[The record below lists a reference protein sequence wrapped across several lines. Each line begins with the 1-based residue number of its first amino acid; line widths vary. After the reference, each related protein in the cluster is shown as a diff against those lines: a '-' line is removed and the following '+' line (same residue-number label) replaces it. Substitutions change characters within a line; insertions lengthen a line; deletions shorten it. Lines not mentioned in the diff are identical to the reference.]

1 MLTIQATTADGQVI
15 EVPARTGHSVME
27 ALRDADVEGILALCG
42 GCCSCATCHVYV
54 DDAWLSKVGA
64 ANSAE
69 NELLEAG
76 GHRRRGS
83 RLSCQIEV
91 IAALDG
97 LRIQIAPQDI

>member
-1 MLTIQATTADGQVI
+1 VSTILATTADGHLI
-15 EVPARTGHSVME
+15 EVPARTGDSVMQ
-27 ALRDADVEGILALCG
+27 ALRDADVEGILALCA

-64 ANSAE
+64 ANPAE

-83 RLSCQIEV
+83 RLSCQIEM

-97 LRIQIAPQDI
+97 LRIEIAPQDM